1 MFGKDL
7 VEIFSAGLTHT
18 LKGVSLR
25 PPSCQKLVGVGLVRI
40 ELTLLAEHRLSYTS
54 SVMTLLDCQLHCLS

>member
-1 MFGKDL
+1 MSTRFVKKG
-7 VEIFSAGLTHT
+7 EILTKI
-18 LKGVSLR
+18 LL
-25 PPSCQKLVGVGLVRI
+25 CQKLVGVGLVRI